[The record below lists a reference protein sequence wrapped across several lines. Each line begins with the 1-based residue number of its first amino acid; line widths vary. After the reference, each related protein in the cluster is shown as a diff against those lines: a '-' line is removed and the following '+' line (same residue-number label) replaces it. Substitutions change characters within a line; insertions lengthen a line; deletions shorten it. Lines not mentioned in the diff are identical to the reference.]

1 MFDKL
6 PPRILIIESTK
17 SVNAS
22 LSNVIERAWFN
33 LIRANTVEKAIVLSN
48 INRPDIIIIDSIV
61 QDKVATEIAAKI
73 REIDDLARV
82 PIVFLLHPGESPSDY
97 TLEDSNFVAS
107 LIKPFTSDQL
117 MLLIRS
123 LLRRSNLIL
132 QDKVIKYKEVSMD
145 LTTYKVTNNG
155 RIVRLGPTEFK
166 ILQLFIKSPK
176 VIFSRQDIVDKVW
189 GKGAIIDLR
198 TIDVHINRIRASLK
212 NKESEIFIR
221 TVRST
226 GYCLDLPDIQD

>member
-17 SVNAS
+17 SINAS
-22 LSNVIERAWFN
+22 LSNVIEKAWFN
-33 LIRANTVEKAIVLSN
+33 LIRANTVEKAISFSTTN
-48 INRPDIIIIDSIV
+48 PPDVIIIDSIV
-61 QDKVATEIAAKI
+61 QDKVATDIAITI
-73 REIDDLARV
+73 REIDGLAKV
-82 PIVFLLHPGESPSDY
+82 PIIFLLHPGESASNY
-97 TLEDSNFVAS
+97 TLEDNNFVAS

-132 QDKVIKYKEVSMD
+132 QDKVIKYKEVTMD
-145 LTTYKVTNNG
+145 LTTYKVTNSG
-155 RIVRLGPTEFK
+155 RIIRLGPTEFK

-176 VIFSRQDIVDKVW
+176 VIFSRQDILDKVW
-189 GKGAIIDLR
+189 GKDTIIDMR
-198 TIDVHINRIRASLK
+198 TIDVHVNRIRESIK

>member
-6 PPRILIIESTK
+6 PPRILVIESTK

-22 LSNVIERAWFN
+22 LSNVMERAWFN
-33 LIRANTVEKAIVLSN
+33 LIKTNTVEKAIVLSA
-48 INRPDIIIIDSIV
+48 INPPDIIIIDSIV
-61 QDKVATEIAAKI
+61 QDKLATEIASKI

-82 PIVFLLHPGESPSDY
+82 PIIFLLHPGESLSGY
-97 TLEDSNFVAS
+97 ALEDSNFVAC

-117 MLLIRS
+117 MLLIIS

-155 RIVRLGPTEFK
+155 RVIRLGPTEFK

-176 VIFSRQDIVDKVW
+176 VIFSRQDIVNKVW
-189 GKGAIIDLR
+189 GKDAVIDLR
-198 TIDVHINRIRASLK
+198 TIDVHINRIRASLNNK
-212 NKESEIFIR
+212 NSEVFIK

>member
-6 PPRILIIESTK
+6 PPRVLIIESTK
-17 SVNAS
+17 SINVS

-33 LIRANTVEKAIVLSN
+33 LVKANTIEKAMVFSIAN
-48 INRPDIIIIDSIV
+48 HPDIIIVDSMV
-61 QDKVATEIAAKI
+61 QGKVATEIATKL
-73 REIDDLARV
+73 REINGLAKV
-82 PIVFLLHPGESPSDY
+82 PVIFLLHSGESPSNY
-97 TLEDSNFVAS
+97 TLEDNNFVVS
-107 LIKPFTSDQL
+107 LIKPFTPDQL
-117 MLLIRS
+117 MISIRS

-145 LTTYKVTNNG
+145 ITTYKVTNNG
-155 RIVRLGPTEFK
+155 RIIRLGPTEFK
-166 ILQLFIKSPK
+166 ILQLFIKAPK

-189 GKGAIIDLR
+189 GKDTAIDLR

-212 NKESEIFIR
+212 NKESEVFIK

-226 GYCLDLPDIQD
+226 GYCLDLPDS

>member
-1 MFDKL
+1 MLDKL

-17 SVNAS
+17 SINVS

-33 LIRANTVEKAIVLSN
+33 LVKATTAEKAIVSST
-48 INRPDIIIIDSIV
+48 INHPDIIIIDSMV
-61 QDKVATEIAAKI
+61 QDKVATEIATRIRDINGLAK
-73 REIDDLARV
+73 V
-82 PIVFLLHPGESPSDY
+82 PIIFLLNYGESPSNY
-97 TLEDSNFVAS
+97 TLEDNNFVAS

-117 MLLIRS
+117 MILIRS

-155 RIVRLGPTEFK
+155 RVIRLGPTEFK

-176 VIFSRQDIVDKVW
+176 VIFSRQNIVDKVW
-189 GKGAIIDLR
+189 GKDTSMDLR

-212 NKESEIFIR
+212 NKGSELFIK

-226 GYCLDLPDIQD
+226 GYCLDLPD

>member
-6 PPRILIIESTK
+6 PPRILVIESTK

-22 LSNVIERAWFN
+22 LSNVMERAWFN
-33 LIRANTVEKAIVLSN
+33 LIKTNTVEKAIVLSA
-48 INRPDIIIIDSIV
+48 INPPDIIIIDSIV
-61 QDKVATEIAAKI
+61 QDKLATEIASKI

-82 PIVFLLHPGESPSDY
+82 PIIFLLHPGESLSGY
-97 TLEDSNFVAS
+97 ALEDSNFVAC

-155 RIVRLGPTEFK
+155 RVIRLGPTEFK

-176 VIFSRQDIVDKVW
+176 VIFSRQDIVNKVW
-189 GKGAIIDLR
+189 GKDAVIDLR
-198 TIDVHINRIRASLK
+198 TIDVHINRIRASLN
-212 NKESEIFIR
+212 NKDSEVFIK

>member
-1 MFDKL
+1 MLDKL

-17 SVNAS
+17 SINVS

-33 LIRANTVEKAIVLSN
+33 LVKATTVEKAIVSSA
-48 INRPDIIIIDSIV
+48 INHPDIIIIDSMV
-61 QDKVATEIAAKI
+61 QDKVATEIATRI
-73 REIDDLARV
+73 REINGLAKV
-82 PIVFLLHPGESPSDY
+82 PIIFLLNSGESPSNY
-97 TLEDSNFVAS
+97 TLEDNNFVAS

-117 MLLIRS
+117 MILIRS

-155 RIVRLGPTEFK
+155 RVIRLGPTEFK

-176 VIFSRQDIVDKVW
+176 VVFSRQNIVDKVW
-189 GKGAIIDLR
+189 GKDTIIDLR

-212 NKESEIFIR
+212 NKESEIFIK

-226 GYCLDLPDIQD
+226 GYCLDLPDLPD

>member
-1 MFDKL
+1 MLDKL

-17 SVNAS
+17 SINVS

-33 LIRANTVEKAIVLSN
+33 LVKATTVEKAIVSSIAN
-48 INRPDIIIIDSIV
+48 HPDIIILESMV
-61 QDKVATEIAAKI
+61 QDKVATEVATRI
-73 REIDDLARV
+73 REINGLAKV
-82 PIVFLLHPGESPSDY
+82 PIIFLLNSGESPSNY
-97 TLEDSNFVAS
+97 TLEDNNFVAA

-117 MLLIRS
+117 MILIRS

-132 QDKVIKYKEVSMD
+132 QDKVIKYKGVSMD

-155 RIVRLGPTEFK
+155 RVVRLGPTEFK

-176 VIFSRQDIVDKVW
+176 VIFSRQNIVDKVW
-189 GKGAIIDLR
+189 GKDTTIDLR
-198 TIDVHINRIRASLK
+198 TIDVHINRIRASIR
-212 NKESEIFIR
+212 NKESEVFIR

-226 GYCLDLPDIQD
+226 GYCLDLPDIHD